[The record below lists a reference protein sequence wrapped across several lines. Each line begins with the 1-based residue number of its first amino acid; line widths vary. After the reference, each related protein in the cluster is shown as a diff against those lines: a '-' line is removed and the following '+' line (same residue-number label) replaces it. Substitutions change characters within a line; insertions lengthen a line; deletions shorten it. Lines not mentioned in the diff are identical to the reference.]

1 MGEYPAFAPFAY
13 LPITG
18 AEVRGDLLVA
28 AFRML
33 KRLQNDPRTY
43 HLSLR

>member
-1 MGEYPAFAPFAY
+1 MAEHPAFAPLTH
-13 LPITG
+13 LPIT
-18 AEVRGDLLVA
+18 AAYVRCDLLVA